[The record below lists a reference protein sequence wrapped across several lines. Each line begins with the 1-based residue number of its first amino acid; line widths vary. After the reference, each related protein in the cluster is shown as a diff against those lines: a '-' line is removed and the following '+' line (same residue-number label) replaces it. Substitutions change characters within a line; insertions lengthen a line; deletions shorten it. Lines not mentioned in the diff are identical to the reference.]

1 MGQGFD
7 PDQCCLIFSLK
18 VYRAQI
24 TTMSNLILYFVIY
37 HCLKGCFHFI
47 TNKGISAGSNPS
59 QLNYGVAARPPTPTS
74 CSSGGRAG
82 MWTSSVTASI
92 RRCPVTL
99 QGGFGTR
106 KYGFYLANYA
116 SGFK

>member
-59 QLNYGVAARPPTPTS
+59 QLNYARLPGHLFKWREGRHQVDLFS
-74 CSSGGRAG
+74 DSINQAVSSYSAGR
-82 MWTSSVTASI
+82 V
-92 RRCPVTL
+92 RD
-99 QGGFGTR
+99 
-106 KYGFYLANYA
+106 
-116 SGFK
+116 